1 MEDMV
6 MRKEA
11 ALVDGR
17 VETWTS
23 ATAYPA
29 RDPLGAAVT
38 ILGTGRA
45 FSTPAEVVA
54 SSDLTA
60 EEKRAILASWASDAW
75 VVESAPA
82 FRECPFGGPPVLL
95 DDVLAALCSL
105 DADLDSQPIRNRV
118 FH

>member
-1 MEDMV
+1 
-6 MRKEA
+6 MRNEA
-11 ALVDGR
+11 VLLDRR

-23 ATAYPA
+23 ATACSA
-29 RDPLGAAVT
+29 GDPLGAAVT
-38 ILGTGRA
+38 ILGSGRA
-45 FSTPAEVVA
+45 FATPAEVV
-54 SSDLTA
+54 SSLDLTI

-82 FRECPFGGPPVLL
+82 LRECPFGGPPVLL

-105 DADLDSQPIRNRV
+105 DADLDSQPTRNPV